1 MFGFGK
7 KKSVSE
13 DKNLYTPL
21 AGTVIDLENVS
32 DPVFAKK
39 VMGDGYAIEPI
50 SSDIVSPVAGEVSL
64 VQGHAIGFTRA
75 DGLEVLL
82 HLGIDTVSLNGQ
94 PFQIKVKV
102 GDIVDGCDALGQVN
116 WKEVEAAGLPLTSMV
131 LITNTNEKLDSLTV
145 KKGIAQAGD
154 LLGQATAK

>member
-1 MFGFGK
+1 
-7 KKSVSE
+7 
-13 DKNLYTPL
+13 
-21 AGTVIDLENVS
+21 
-32 DPVFAKK
+32 
-39 VMGDGYAIEPI
+39 MGDGYAIEPT

-102 GDIVDGCDALGQVN
+102 GDIVDGGDALGQVN

-145 KKGIAQAGD
+145 KKE
-154 LLGQATAK
+154 LLKQVICWVKQLQNKKEKSWQITKISNRNYCCCWW

>member
-21 AGTVIDLENVS
+21 AGTVIDLEKVS

-39 VMGDGYAIEPI
+39 VMGDGYAIEPT
-50 SSDIVSPVAGEVSL
+50 SNDIVSPVAGEVSL

-102 GDIVDGCDALGQVN
+102 GDIVDGGDAL
-116 WKEVEAAGLPLTSMV
+116 
-131 LITNTNEKLDSLTV
+131 
-145 KKGIAQAGD
+145 
-154 LLGQATAK
+154 

>member
-13 DKNLYTPL
+13 DKNLYAPL
-21 AGTVIDLENVS
+21 AGTVIDLEKVS

-39 VMGDGYAIEPI
+39 VMGDGYAIEPT
-50 SSDIVSPVAGEVSL
+50 SSEIVSPVAGEVSL
-64 VQGHAIGFTRA
+64 VQGHAIGFKRA

-102 GDIVDGCDALGQVN
+102 GDRVEGGDALGQVN
-116 WKEVEAAGLPLTSMV
+116 
-131 LITNTNEKLDSLTV
+131 
-145 KKGIAQAGD
+145 
-154 LLGQATAK
+154 

>member
-13 DKNLYTPL
+13 DMNLYAPL
-21 AGTVIDLENVS
+21 AGTVIDLEKVS

-39 VMGDGYAIEPI
+39 VMGDGYAIEPT

-94 PFQIKVKV
+94 PFRIKVKV
-102 GDIVDGCDALGQVN
+102 GDIVDGGDALGQVN